1 MKKTTSWT
9 RELTNPITTH
19 NPELHSFQFMCWPCN
34 ICNPESYRTYWSLAK
49 QNCTNYTV
57 QKRPPAIQT
66 CKARHS
72 LQKFVESV
80 FLCRLK
86 EHSGIGFYTVHCQN
100 KQVAYVCIPLT
111 WLLYIKGKTLWQPEL
126 LDFLKMIVV
135 LLFGVCIVPVWAPRK
150 KKNRFQHPKYCWR
163 ISPSLSGLGPQQQP
177 LHLLP
182 WSDLASRRKN
192 CAMYRTWPLS
202 HKVWDASPIKAIG
215 SQRCWSTNWW
225 RDIEFV
231 IPRIASWQMEVS
243 LLKIGHTGSKIQIQ
257 HIEVICQN
265 KTIDLQLTTKIHTL
279 TSKLGK

>member
-150 KKNRFQHPKYCWR
+150 KKKSFSASQVLLADFP
-163 ISPSLSGLGPQQQP
+163 ISIWPRPSAATAASLAMERPGISQKKLRHVSNLAVVPQSVGREPHQ
-177 LHLLP
+177 
-182 WSDLASRRKN
+182 
-192 CAMYRTWPLS
+192 S
-202 HKVWDASPIKAIG
+202 HW
-215 SQRCWSTNWW
+215 
-225 RDIEFV
+225 
-231 IPRIASWQMEVS
+231 
-243 LLKIGHTGSKIQIQ
+243 
-257 HIEVICQN
+257 
-265 KTIDLQLTTKIHTL
+265 
-279 TSKLGK
+279 